1 MTEKYRADVD
11 GLRAVAVILVVVYHA
26 FPRAMSGGFI
36 GVDVFFVISGYLIT
50 GIVLS
55 GINSSSFSIR
65 KFYARRARRILPAL
79 ATVLLA
85 ALAIGWVAMLPLPF
99 HNLGL
104 HAIAGALF
112 FPNLLLLNEVGYFDA
127 AAETKPLLH
136 LWSLGVE
143 EQFYLFWPL
152 LLLGLTKIPK
162 WSTVGLIFVAIVSF
176 LYCCY
181 ATRYH
186 PATAFYSPISRL
198 WELAI
203 GGFLAT
209 GKFPATKRSDLMSLA
224 GIVLIVAGG
233 FFLKRSNVFPGPAAL
248 IPVTGT
254 ALVVIFGSRILRQQW
269 IVSIGLIS
277 YPLYLWHWPLLTF
290 AALAGFVSV
299 PAKLAVILSSLVLA
313 ALTTAFIERP
323 IRFGWLRPSS
333 VAVSLSLMASVLGLS
348 TAVWSDDG
356 VSSRFPE
363 QIRPVLAVMQYNP
376 ALGGRVLKCWLELTT
391 SFESYRPE
399 CSEGSTLVWG
409 DSHAGRLYAGLAA
422 LKQSTSEI
430 AQFTRD
436 SCPPSA
442 LEGGE
447 ACAASNRAI
456 LAKISELKPKRVI
469 LFAVW
474 TSYPEYKGL
483 NAENAMSS
491 SLAEM
496 LRQLKTEVG
505 EVILVGAPPLWT
517 PDLPIQVY
525 DFWRSNGQ
533 LPDRLPPRT
542 ENYQSINMGLARMA
556 AETGVRFV
564 SPFAVLCNEAGCL
577 THTASSRTELLTWDY
592 GHLTIEGAEFIARL
606 LRIE

>member
-1 MTEKYRADVD
+1 M
-11 GLRAVAVILVVVYHA
+11 ILVVIYHA
-26 FPRAMSGGFI
+26 FPRAMSGAFI

-65 KFYARRARRILPAL
+65 EFYARRARRILPAL

-143 EQFYLFWPL
+143 EQFYLLWPL
-152 LLLGLTKIPK
+152 LLLGLKKIPK

-186 PATAFYSPISRL
+186 PATAFYSPISRQ

-203 GGFLAT
+203 GGF
-209 GKFPATKRSDLMSLA
+209 FPATKRSDFMSLA

-233 FFLKRSNVFPGPAAL
+233 LFLKRSNVFPGPAAL

-254 ALVVIFGSRILRQQW
+254 ALVIIFGSRILRQKW

-299 PAKLAVILSSLVLA
+299 RRSS
-313 ALTTAFIERP
+313 P
-323 IRFGWLRPSS
+323 
-333 VAVSLSLMASVLGLS
+333 
-348 TAVWSDDG
+348 
-356 VSSRFPE
+356 
-363 QIRPVLAVMQYNP
+363 
-376 ALGGRVLKCWLELTT
+376 
-391 SFESYRPE
+391 
-399 CSEGSTLVWG
+399 
-409 DSHAGRLYAGLAA
+409 
-422 LKQSTSEI
+422 
-430 AQFTRD
+430 
-436 SCPPSA
+436 
-442 LEGGE
+442 
-447 ACAASNRAI
+447 
-456 LAKISELKPKRVI
+456 
-469 LFAVW
+469 
-474 TSYPEYKGL
+474 
-483 NAENAMSS
+483 
-491 SLAEM
+491 
-496 LRQLKTEVG
+496 
-505 EVILVGAPPLWT
+505 
-517 PDLPIQVY
+517 
-525 DFWRSNGQ
+525 
-533 LPDRLPPRT
+533 
-542 ENYQSINMGLARMA
+542 
-556 AETGVRFV
+556 
-564 SPFAVLCNEAGCL
+564 
-577 THTASSRTELLTWDY
+577 
-592 GHLTIEGAEFIARL
+592 
-606 LRIE
+606 